1 MAHISVVNIGEKFP
15 VKAGSDT
22 SMTRIRNMSI
32 SQYTRAGKPF
42 FAVTAPFVLGHALHM
57 KAIHGGKAK
66 NDRIDSEK
74 IVEILRG
81 GHNKIGNAHLKWA
94 FSEAAVFFFV
104 KMSGRK
110 KGIRGLYQN
119 REKEKRCRLSLKN
132 SDALFII
139 CLLGYWSRRITD
151 EHRLVYFQDQ

>member
-22 SMTRIRNMSI
+22 SMTHI

-94 FSEAAVFFFV
+94 FSEAAVLFLRKNERAQ
-104 KMSGRK
+104 KMHQSLVSKQGKGKTLSFIAQKLGRTVYYML
-110 KGIRGLYQN
+110 IGL
-119 REKEKRCRLSLKN
+119 
-132 SDALFII
+132 
-139 CLLGYWSRRITD
+139 
-151 EHRLVYFQDQ
+151 LVPENY